1 MAFKAMSSEAGKVS
15 HIGTLVE
22 SKTLPISLRNLQLED
37 APAFAR
43 LLSDPRNSS
52 DPNIKP
58 MDVSTAETVII
69 RMRESAS
76 EPTIYDT
83 NGKVLAGPGRVNLAV
98 VLKSEDQPEGTMIG
112 LGGYGAIKELER
124 DGQKLRA
131 GDVGVL
137 IDADYRGKGYATEAL
152 KLAMDLGF
160 AGVGQGGLQLD
171 RITITTLDDNEPVI
185 KLVNDKLG
193 LSGKSVKREAEIAGK
208 MELYWELKKGD
219 WVKN

>member
-1 MAFKAMSSEAGKVS
+1 MASEVRKVS
-15 HIGTLVE
+15 HIGTLLE
-22 SKTLPISLRNLQLED
+22 SQTLSISLRNLQLDD

-52 DPNIKP
+52 DPHIKP
-58 MDVSTAETVII
+58 MDVSTAESVIA
-69 RMRESAS
+69 RMRKSAS
-76 EPTIYDT
+76 EPTTYDAS
-83 NGKVLAGPGRVNLAV
+83 GRVLTGPGRVNLVV
-98 VLKSEDQPEGTMIG
+98 VLKSEDQPEGTVIG

-152 KLAMDLGF
+152 KLAMDWGF
-160 AGVGQGGLQLD
+160 AGVGEGGLQLD

-185 KLVNDKLG
+185 KLVSDKLG
-193 LSGKSVKREAEIAGK
+193 LDGKSVEREAEIEGK
-208 MELYWELKKGD
+208 TELYWELKKGD
-219 WVKN
+219 WVMN